1 MLVLGRLW
9 LQLTCLLMLLA
20 RTSLTSTEKVG
31 DDEMLYDLVSR
42 WQHWEE
48 VVPRNAVSPSNFS
61 VLGRPSFSMV
71 SVPVYVSLTSVSF
84 RIETLAGTLRTILDG
99 IVVPTHIY
107 VFLSKQPH
115 LLDEGVTRIPE
126 ELLRLVAQKLITI
139 VFTDNIGPHR
149 KLIPILHR
157 FYDEDVLIVNIDD
170 DMVHQPQSTLLY
182 QLLRYYKESD
192 GQSVVALRSRRIGFC
207 QEHTPQADNQTLP
220 SSKQRVDMFAPYVHW
235 DVHYVEGSREMFVL
249 PTGTGGVLYRPRFF
263 HPIVFDP
270 DFRAV
275 TGTAD
280 DLMFR
285 LACMATNTSVL
296 VACRDLEQNNRIVRR
311 CPVDSSFLPPGSSPQ
326 ALGAQRALST
336 LLNATALTPE
346 KKHSQDSG
354 RRQLRPSLYKLNA
367 AGLNDAQWRNA
378 VRFLQERRLLNMTQ
392 LFQEHHRER
401 EAACYPKIEPVLNG
415 TTNSSTNST
424 INSSTNSTSHVI
436 GRVPKGCSI
445 VRCAGGKPKST
456 RRARKQHGS

>member
-1 MLVLGRLW
+1 ML
-9 LQLTCLLMLLA
+9 LLA
-20 RTSLTSTEKVG
+20 RTSLTLMEKFG
-31 DDEMLYDLVSR
+31 DEQTLYDLVSR
-42 WQHWEE
+42 WHDWGE
-48 VVPRNAVSPSNFS
+48 VVPRSAVSPSNFS
-61 VLGRPSFSMV
+61 VLGRPSSSMV
-71 SVPVYVSLTSVSF
+71 STPVYISLTSVSF
-84 RIETLAGTLRTILDG
+84 RIETLAGTLRTIFDG

-115 LLDEGVTRIPE
+115 LLDEGVTSIPE

-139 VFTDNIGPHR
+139 VLTDNIGPHR
-149 KLIPILHR
+149 KLLPILRR

-170 DMVHQPQSTLLY
+170 DMVYQPQSTLLY

-192 GQSVVALRSRRIGFC
+192 RQSVVALRSRRIGFC
-207 QEHTPQADNQTLP
+207 QEHTTLFGDNQTLP
-220 SSKQRVDMFAPYVHW
+220 ASTQRIDMFAAYVHW
-235 DVHYVEGSREMFVL
+235 DVHYVEGSKEMFVL

-285 LACMATNTSVL
+285 LVCMATNTPVL
-296 VACRDLEQNNRIVRR
+296 IACRDLEQNNRIVRR
-311 CPVDSSFLPPGSSPQ
+311 CPVDPSFLPPSPQ
-326 ALGAQRALST
+326 PPQAQRALST
-336 LLNATALTPE
+336 TPHASALTPE
-346 KKHSQDSG
+346 ERHSQGSG

-392 LFQEHHRER
+392 LFQQHHRER
-401 EAACYPKIEPVLNG
+401 EAACYPKIEAVHNG
-415 TTNSSTNST
+415 TTNSTT
-424 INSSTNSTSHVI
+424 NSSTNSTSHVI

-445 VRCAGGKPKST
+445 VRCAGGKPKAT
-456 RRARKQHGS
+456 RRSRKQRGS

>member
-1 MLVLGRLW
+1 M
-9 LQLTCLLMLLA
+9 
-20 RTSLTSTEKVG
+20 EKVG
-31 DDEMLYDLVSR
+31 DDEMHYDLVSR
-42 WQHWEE
+42 WHNWEE
-48 VVPRNAVSPSNFS
+48 VVPRSAASPSNFS
-61 VLGRPSFSMV
+61 VLGRPSLSMV
-71 SVPVYVSLTSVSF
+71 SVPVYISLTSVSF
-84 RIETLAGTLRTILDG
+84 RIETLAGTLRTIFDG

-115 LLDEGVTRIPE
+115 LLDEGVTSIPK

-139 VFTDNIGPHR
+139 VFTDNSGPHR
-149 KLIPILHR
+149 KLLPILHR

-170 DMVHQPQSTLLY
+170 DMVYQPQSTLLY

-207 QEHTPQADNQTLP
+207 QEHTLQADNQTLP
-220 SSKQRVDMFAPYVHW
+220 VSMQRVDLFAPYVHW

-270 DFRAV
+270 DFRAL

-285 LACMATNTSVL
+285 LACMATNTPVL

-311 CPVDSSFLPPGSSPQ
+311 CPVDPSFLPPGSSPQ
-326 ALGAQRALST
+326 PPQAQRALST
-336 LLNATALTPE
+336 ITNATALT
-346 KKHSQDSG
+346 HSHGSG
-354 RRQLRPSLYKLNA
+354 GRQLRPSLYKLNA

-378 VRFLQERRLLNMTQ
+378 IRFLQERRLLNMTQ
-392 LFQEHHRER
+392 LFQQHHRER
-401 EAACYPKIEPVLNG
+401 EAACYPKIEPVHNG
-415 TTNSSTNST
+415 TTNSTTNST
-424 INSSTNSTSHVI
+424 INSTSYVI

-445 VRCAGGKPKST
+445 VRCAGGKPKAT
-456 RRARKQHGS
+456 RRSRKQRGS

>member
-1 MLVLGRLW
+1 MG
-9 LQLTCLLMLLA
+9 
-20 RTSLTSTEKVG
+20 KVG
-31 DDEMLYDLVSR
+31 DDEKLYDLVSR
-42 WQHWEE
+42 GHNWEE
-48 VVPRNAVSPSNFS
+48 VVPRSVLSPSNFS
-61 VLGRPSFSMV
+61 VLGRPSLSMV
-71 SVPVYVSLTSVSF
+71 SLPVYISLTSVSF
-84 RIETLAGTLRTILDG
+84 RIETLAGTLRTIFDG

-107 VFLSKQPH
+107 VFLSDQPH
-115 LLDEGVTRIPE
+115 LLDEGVTSIPE
-126 ELLRLVAQKLITI
+126 ELLRLAAQKLITV

-170 DMVHQPQSTLLY
+170 DMVYQPQSTLLY

-207 QEHTPQADNQTLP
+207 QEHTLHADNQTLP
-220 SSKQRVDMFAPYVHW
+220 ASLRVDMFAPYFHW

-285 LACMATNTSVL
+285 LACMATNTPVL

-311 CPVDSSFLPPGSSPQ
+311 CPVDPSFLPPGSSPQ
-326 ALGAQRALST
+326 PPQAQRALST
-336 LLNATALTPE
+336 MTNASVLTPE
-346 KKHSQDSG
+346 KKHSQGNG

-378 VRFLQERRLLNMTQ
+378 IRFLQERRLFNMTQ
-392 LFQEHHRER
+392 LFQQHHRER
-401 EAACYPKIEPVLNG
+401 EAACYPKIDIVHNG
-415 TTNSSTNST
+415 TTNS
-424 INSSTNSTSHVI
+424 TSYVI
-436 GRVPKGCSI
+436 GRVPKGCSV
-445 VRCAGGKPKST
+445 VRCVAGKPT
-456 RRARKQHGS
+456 AARRSRKQRGS

>member
-31 DDEMLYDLVSR
+31 DDEMLYNLVSR

-99 IVVPTHIY
+99 IVIPTHIY

-115 LLDEGVTRIPE
+115 LLDEGLTRIPE

-170 DMVHQPQSTLLY
+170 DMVHQSQSTLLY

-207 QEHTPQADNQTLP
+207 QEHITLLADNQTLP
-220 SSKQRVDMFAPYVHW
+220 ASLQRVDLFALRPLGCPLRRRKQG
-235 DVHYVEGSREMFVL
+235 DVRPANGDGRGSVSPTVL
-249 PTGTGGVLYRPRFF
+249 PSN
-263 HPIVFDP
+263 
-270 DFRAV
+270 
-275 TGTAD
+275 
-280 DLMFR
+280 
-285 LACMATNTSVL
+285 C
-296 VACRDLEQNNRIVRR
+296 
-311 CPVDSSFLPPGSSPQ
+311 
-326 ALGAQRALST
+326 
-336 LLNATALTPE
+336 
-346 KKHSQDSG
+346 
-354 RRQLRPSLYKLNA
+354 LRP
-367 AGLNDAQWRNA
+367 GLSSRDG
-378 VRFLQERRLLNMTQ
+378 
-392 LFQEHHRER
+392 HR
-401 EAACYPKIEPVLNG
+401 
-415 TTNSSTNST
+415 
-424 INSSTNSTSHVI
+424 
-436 GRVPKGCSI
+436 
-445 VRCAGGKPKST
+445 
-456 RRARKQHGS
+456 